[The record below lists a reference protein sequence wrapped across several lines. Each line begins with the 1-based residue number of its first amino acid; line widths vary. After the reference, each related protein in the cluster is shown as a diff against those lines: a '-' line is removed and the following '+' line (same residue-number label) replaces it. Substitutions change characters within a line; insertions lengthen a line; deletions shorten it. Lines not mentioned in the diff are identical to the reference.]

1 MWIRENESYPKEV
14 IDGQFKWMDSSLGDW
29 VMPPVTLT
37 SDEAEEYSRYY
48 SDIKTFVDEYTLGV
62 IMGNR
67 TTDDWDNFVAE
78 LKNLNVERCI
88 ELYQNALNRYNA
100 R

>member
-1 MWIRENESYPKEV
+1 M
-14 IDGQFKWMDSSLGDW
+14 DGQFFRDW

-37 SDEAEEYSRYY
+37 SDEAEEYSHY

-78 LKNLNVERCI
+78 LKI
-88 ELYQNALNRYNA
+88 
-100 R
+100 